1 MDDEE
6 DVLQELKTKIEEF
19 FKKGNVLTKREDLD
33 KFLEAIDLLDVWSN
47 EEEKELVWQCLNKY
61 NKKGI
66 IDYNATINGIRDLLN
81 QDEGQQQQI
90 PQNESHETILKHLS
104 RRASMRVSQKKKNF
118 NYKIKAI
125 CFR

>member
-1 MDDEE
+1 M
-6 DVLQELKTKIEEF
+6 
-19 FKKGNVLTKREDLD
+19 
-33 KFLEAIDLLDVWSN
+33 DVWSN

-118 NYKIKAI
+118 NYKIKTI